1 MINFINK
8 FFNQIIINIIKLYQ
22 LIISPYLGNNCRFN
36 PTCSNYAILVFQKYN
51 IFKALYL
58 TIYRILRCNPFLKGG
73 NDYPTD
79 YPTDYPFNNSN
90 KNNKEL

>member
-8 FFNQIIINIIKLYQ
+8 FFNQIIISIIKLYQ

-36 PTCSNYAILVFQKYN
+36 PTCSNYAIIVFQKYN

-58 TIYRILRCNPFLKGG
+58 TIYRILRCNPFFKGG
-73 NDYPTD
+73 ND